1 LHAIR
6 KSHATGIPFEIN
18 ETIPHSAPHWGA
30 SERSRTIAGTAGTW
44 IAELH

>member
-18 ETIPHSAPHWGA
+18 ETIRHSAPHWGA
-30 SERSRTIAGTAGTW
+30 PGRLRTIAVTAGTW
-44 IAELH
+44 IAVLR